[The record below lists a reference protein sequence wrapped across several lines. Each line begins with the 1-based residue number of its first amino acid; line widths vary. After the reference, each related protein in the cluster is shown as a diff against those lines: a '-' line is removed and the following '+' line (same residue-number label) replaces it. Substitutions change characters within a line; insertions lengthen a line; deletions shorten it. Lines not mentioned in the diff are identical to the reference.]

1 MARAHTRGCE
11 FYSKEG
17 RTETADR
24 EERERARKTMNE
36 RKGTGIAEE
45 QRREGRGLAGKTRAT
60 RKAEY
65 ILQVESR
72 INEISETRDEIG
84 EKMMLMRLVEVRS

>member
-17 RTETADR
+17 RTETAGR

-36 RKGTGIAEE
+36 RKENGVAEE
-45 QRREGRGLAGKTRAT
+45 QGWEGRGSVGETRAT

-65 ILQVESR
+65 ISQVG
-72 INEISETRDEIG
+72 TQ
-84 EKMMLMRLVEVRS
+84 LA